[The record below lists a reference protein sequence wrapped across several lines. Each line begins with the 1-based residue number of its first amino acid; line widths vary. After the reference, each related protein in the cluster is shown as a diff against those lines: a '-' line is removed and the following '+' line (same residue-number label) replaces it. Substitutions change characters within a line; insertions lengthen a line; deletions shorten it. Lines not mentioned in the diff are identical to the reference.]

1 MARLDASLTQGLMN
15 PTWQAE
21 ASALGST
28 MGMLGGKM
36 RQGNIA
42 KEMATMSPTE
52 ALAKKRDLA
61 KTPDEALAAALAE
74 DQFGALQTEREKAA
88 EDRTFTEGERAR
100 ATKERA
106 ARSNLSGKGKRY
118 DILVREGKMEEAQ
131 KLFDEMETIAVE
143 AGVPVGEFVSELPD
157 KETGAS
163 RYLNVGGGKIF
174 DTKNRELI
182 GSDGES
188 EGQLTEKETRE
199 LIQKN
204 KDSYTSE
211 SWEAYLRNGFD
222 PDFLEPIDSAAAAE
236 AKDAEA
242 SIEVQASARRNLNL
256 LDDLLGMGV
265 GSWES
270 WLTSWAPGSEA
281 RGQKGIV
288 DTLEANIAFD
298 RLQKMRDMSKTGGA
312 LGAVSQRELDL
323 LSANLSSLDPASPR
337 FKQNVQ
343 TIKDAYQRFL
353 DIEQGPQGGSPNF
366 KQVGDG
372 WYYRDP
378 ADGTIYDYATGQEV
392 R

>member
-74 DQFGALQTEREKAA
+74 DQFGALQETRANATADREVA
-88 EDRTFTEGERAR
+88 EDERTR

-106 ARSNLSGKGKRY
+106 ARANLSGKGKRY

-131 KLFDEMETIAVE
+131 KLFDDMETIAVE
-143 AGVPVGEFVSELPD
+143 AGVPVGEFVSELPE

-163 RYLNVGGGKIF
+163 RYLNIGGGKIF

-188 EGQLTEKETRE
+188 EGTLTEKETRE

-204 KDSYTSE
+204 KDSYTSK

-222 PDFLEPIDSAAAAE
+222 PDFLEPIDSD

-256 LDDLLGMGV
+256 LDDLLAMGV
-265 GSWES
+265 GNWEA

-323 LSANLSSLDPASPR
+323 LSANLVDLDPASPR

>member
-15 PTWQAE
+15 PTYANE
-21 ASALGST
+21 LRNVGATA
-28 MGMLGGKM
+28 GMLGGQMRKERRAQEQAQKM
-36 RQGNIA
+36 AGMDAAGVLAENRNIA
-42 KEMATMSPTE
+42 KSPEQAT
-52 ALAKKRDLA
+52 
-61 KTPDEALAAALAE
+61 AAALAE
-74 DQFGALQTEREKAA
+74 DQFGALQENRANVA
-88 EDRTFTEGERAR
+88 EDRKVAERSRKQTQAEKL
-100 ATKERA
+100 ASSK
-106 ARSNLSGKGKRY
+106 LSGMGKRY
-118 DILVREGKMEEAQ
+118 DALVRAGETEKADALFTEMEE
-131 KLFDEMETIAVE
+131 IAGGAMVE
-143 AGVPVGEFVSELPD
+143 VAEFVSEAP

-163 RYLNVGGGKIF
+163 RYLNIGGGKIF
-174 DTKNRELI
+174 DTKTRELI

-188 EGQLTEKETRE
+188 EGTLTEKETRE

-204 KDSYTSE
+204 KESYTSE

-222 PDFLEPIDSAAAAE
+222 PDFLEPLDSAD
-236 AKDAEA
+236 KDAEA
-242 SIEVQASARRNLNL
+242 SIEVQASARRNINL
-256 LDDLLGMGV
+256 LDDLLGMSV
-265 GSWES
+265 GNWES

>member
-15 PTWQAE
+15 PTY
-21 ASALGST
+21 ASELRNVGAT
-28 MGMLGGKM
+28 AGMLGGQMRKERRAQEQAQKM
-36 RQGNIA
+36 A
-42 KEMATMSPTE
+42 EMDA
-52 ALAKKRDLA
+52 AGVLAENRAIA
-61 KTPDEALAAALAE
+61 KTPEQATAAALAE
-74 DQFGALQTEREKAA
+74 DQFGALQESRANAAADRKTAERERKQTQA
-88 EDRTFTEGERAR
+88 EKLASS
-100 ATKERA
+100 K
-106 ARSNLSGKGKRY
+106 LSGMGKRY
-118 DILVREGKMEEAQ
+118 DALVRAGETEKAEALFAEMEE
-131 KLFDEMETIAVE
+131 IAGGAMVE
-143 AGVPVGEFVSELPD
+143 VAKFVSEAPKSD
-157 KETGAS
+157 SS
-163 RYLNVGGGKIF
+163 RYLNIGGGKVF
-174 DTKNRELI
+174 DTKTRELI
-182 GSDGES
+182 GSDGEPK
-188 EGQLTEKETRE
+188 GKLTEKETRE

-204 KDSYTSE
+204 KDSYTAE
-211 SWEAYLRNGFD
+211 SWETYLRNGFD
-222 PDFLEPIDSAAAAE
+222 PDFLEPIDSAD
-236 AKDAEA
+236 KDAEA

-256 LDDLLGMGV
+256 LDDLLEMNV
-265 GSWES
+265 GNWES

-366 KQVGDG
+366 KQVGDN